1 MKLYILDTD
10 HVSLFQRDHP
20 SVIAKIK
27 ETFPEQLAVTII
39 TVEEQMRGRLAQ
51 IKRASQKSAPPQK
64 LIKAFEELKKGAQY
78 FCYVRVL
85 DFDMPAEAQF
95 KNLHLQKLRVGVQD
109 LRIAA
114 IALATN
120 NVLVTRNRHDF
131 EKIPG
136 LMLEDWSKRA

>member
-1 MKLYILDTD
+1 MNLFILDTD

-20 SVIAKIK
+20 MVVAKIK
-27 ETFPEQLAVTII
+27 ATLPEQLAVTVI

-51 IKRASQKSAPPQK
+51 IKSASQKSSPPQV
-64 LIKAFEELKKGAQY
+64 LIKAFEELRKGAHY
-78 FCYVRVL
+78 FCHVRVL
-85 DFDMPAEAQF
+85 DFDMNADAQF
-95 KNLHLQKLRVGVQD
+95 NKLHLQKLRVGVQD

-120 NVLVTRNRHDF
+120 NILVTRNRRDF

-136 LMLEDWSKRA
+136 LTLEDWSQLN